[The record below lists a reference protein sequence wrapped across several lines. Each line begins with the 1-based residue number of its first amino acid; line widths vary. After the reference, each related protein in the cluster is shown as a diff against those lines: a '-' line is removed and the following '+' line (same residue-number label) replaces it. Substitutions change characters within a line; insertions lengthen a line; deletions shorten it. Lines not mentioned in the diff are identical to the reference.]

1 MAENSRI
8 GSKMVTVRESLG
20 LSAAELAER
29 SGCDLAMIEQL
40 EAGELAP
47 SLAPLIKITRALGMR
62 LGTLLD
68 DDTGVGPVITRRDEA
83 ARVSRVKSLETSSDA
98 GVLDFFSLAAGK
110 TARHMEPFIIDVA
123 PSAAREHT
131 LSSHEGEEFIYVLK
145 GAIEV
150 EYGKET
156 HIVEAGDSIYY
167 DSIVPHEVRAGSGES
182 ARILAVVY
190 APV

>member
-1 MAENSRI
+1 MQENVRI
-8 GSKMVTVRESLG
+8 ASKIVTVRESLG
-20 LSAAELAER
+20 LSAADLAER
-29 SGCDLAMIEQL
+29 SGCDITVIEQL

-68 DDTGVGPVITRRDEA
+68 DDTGVGPVITRKGA
-83 ARVSRVKSLETSSDA
+83 AEEVTRLKSLETSSES

-110 TARHMEPFIIDVA
+110 NTRHMEPFMITVA
-123 PSAAREHT
+123 PGDADDRT
-131 LSSHEGEEFIYVLK
+131 LSSHEGEEFIYVLE

-150 EYGKET
+150 DYGKGS
-156 HIVEAGDSIYY
+156 HVIEAGDSIYY
-167 DSIVPHEVRAGSGES
+167 DSIVPHVVKAAGDET

-190 APV
+190 APL